1 MAIVRARF
9 LKATIVLIAVAPL
22 LAGDCRDSQNFGID
36 TYNGPFEIFLSPDAG
51 TTTRLVTLTVNATE
65 PILGPVGGTLT
76 VSYWNKD
83 RAADQDPD
91 PAMVRVVVIG
101 FPFADGGNGFGDPG
115 EPDDAGVRLHAIWE
129 HDLSG
134 PGQRLGGG
142 DVDIMH
148 ACAGDVTCVR
158 KLRISWTVLHWGSF
172 QGGITADVMTAL
184 AVELSDPGQRK
195 TTRLSLVVELED
207 AGITTSPD
215 GGN

>member
-1 MAIVRARF
+1 MRARGF
-9 LKATIVLIAVAPL
+9 TKATIVLIAAVPL
-22 LAGDCRDSQNFGID
+22 LAGDCKDSQNFGVD
-36 TYNGPFEIFLSPDAG
+36 TYAGPFEISLSPDAG
-51 TTTRLVTLTVNATE
+51 TTTRLVTLTVHATE
-65 PILGPVGGTLT
+65 PILGPVGGTFT

-91 PAMVRVVVIG
+91 PARVRVVVIG

-115 EPDDAGVRLHAIWE
+115 EPDDAGVRLHAIWQ